1 MAKKFMGRQP
11 LADSL
16 DGLPLSTEERRLLK
30 FTLYKHWV
38 KEGII
43 PPFEDSFTGITMAG
57 QDGSTAIMNAVEA
70 EIKRRRAQPKDSQA
84 LTKKNAKATR
94 SLRAKVEKAIR
105 ASVGKAL
112 KARENAAKAKALRDK
127 TAKAEAARAKATREK
142 AAKARVAKDKA
153 ARDKAARD
161 KAAKARA
168 AKDKRAQAN
177 MPRKRTS
184 AWQVSANTPVAKP
197 ATPARGNRSA
207 TTRAELWD
215 YLEMNY
221 MEWVLK
227 GASSAKQFDYAR
239 AFIKGRGLLA
249 MDDKE
254 LENELR
260 RFRES
265 RQAG

>member
-1 MAKKFMGRQP
+1 MAKKFLGRQP

-16 DGLPLSTEERRLLK
+16 DGLPLSIEERRLLK
-30 FTLYKHWV
+30 LTLYKHWV

-43 PPFEDSFTGITMAG
+43 PPFEDSFTGITMTR

-70 EIKRRRAQPKDSQA
+70 EIKRRRAQPMDTQA
-84 LTKKNAKATR
+84 LTKTNAKATR

-105 ASVGKAL
+105 ASVEKAL
-112 KARENAAKAKALRDK
+112 KARERAAKAKALRDK
-127 TAKAEAARAKATREK
+127 AAKAEAARAKATREK
-142 AAKARVAKDKA
+142 AAKDRAAKARAEKD
-153 ARDKAARD
+153 RTARD
-161 KAAKARA
+161 KAAKTKA
-168 AKDKRAQAN
+168 AKNKPKQAN
-177 MPRKRTS
+177 IPRKRTG
-184 AWQVSANTPVAKP
+184 AWQVSANTAVAKP
-197 ATPARGNRSA
+197 AAPTHSGRSA

-239 AFIKGRGLLA
+239 AFIKGRGLPAL
-249 MDDKE
+249 DDKA